1 MGSLDTITTVG
12 VPRTYG
18 QRYVITATDFVS
30 KYNPEMF
37 GALNMHQN
45 KIINL
50 ADGTNPSDAINLQQL
65 SGSTS
70 SVTLGSMLV
79 ASNQVTGTPIPYNSP
94 YRYSGAVVKPD
105 GTPVY
110 GSDLLFEEDVVSVFP
125 GVATQSGM
133 PQTNWQSVSTVTAT
147 VSGFF
152 LGANN
157 ILSRSNGI
165 PTNLTLK
172 FEILVGVSANVI
184 GYLCVFDTRTM
195 SIVAKSTRLTI
206 AAGPP
211 SLLQLSLPITIN
223 SITDFDSYA
232 VSFKMFVDIDLDFTI
247 NAVQVTEAYFTM
259 IA

>member
-1 MGSLDTITTVG
+1 
-12 VPRTYG
+12 
-18 QRYVITATDFVS
+18 
-30 KYNPEMF
+30 
-37 GALNMHQN
+37 
-45 KIINL
+45 
-50 ADGTNPSDAINLQQL
+50 
-65 SGSTS
+65 
-70 SVTLGSMLV
+70 MLFRF
-79 ASNQVTGTPIPYNSP
+79 S
-94 YRYSGAVVKPD
+94 
-105 GTPVY
+105 
-110 GSDLLFEEDVVSVFP
+110 

-172 FEILVGVSANVI
+172 FEILLGVSANVI

-247 NAVQVTEAYFTM
+247 NSVQVTEAYFTM